1 MLAPSHQGKGK
12 HFTMYGQM
20 MQKRKMDGM
29 GRMGAEVEVVEF
41 TPPKQLRLEGESGT
55 AMVDWRTT
63 PRGTIEIIGFDGIT
77 LGESGRQDV
86 EEMEMEGAEM
96 EMDDMEEEA

>member
-1 MLAPSHQGKGK
+1 MLAASHQGKGK
-12 HFTMYGQM
+12 DFTMYGQM

-41 TPPKQLRLEGESGT
+41 TPPKELRLEGDSGT

>member
-1 MLAPSHQGKGK
+1 MLAASHQGKGK
-12 HFTMYGQM
+12 DFTMYGQM

-41 TPPKQLRLEGESGT
+41 TPPKELRLEGESGT